1 LTTRLPGRDGHSS
14 FEERKTAPEVFER
27 LQRQISTSL
36 DHAVRQHSEKHTI
49 LVGLDPTTFKMAYSI
64 AHQKVNAPKNPVLD
78 AFLHIF
84 SMFSCGFPFIFYTC
98 ITLDCLEIESPFQR
112 QWIRPTESIPLG
124 LRGRTNFA
132 AGPIKATSCTHPLKV
147 GSTSSQD
154 GRAV

>member
-1 LTTRLPGRDGHSS
+1 
-14 FEERKTAPEVFER
+14 
-27 LQRQISTSL
+27 
-36 DHAVRQHSEKHTI
+36 

-64 AHQKVNAPKNPVLD
+64 AHYKVNAPKNPVLD

-112 QWIRPTESIPLG
+112 QWIRRTESIPLG

-132 AGPIKATSCTHPLKV
+132 AGPIKATSCTLLLKV
-147 GSTSSQD
+147 CSSCSQD
-154 GRAV
+154 GRAGEDAARHERCWLSPPTFPSFPWLFLRSPRLSLLSLWR